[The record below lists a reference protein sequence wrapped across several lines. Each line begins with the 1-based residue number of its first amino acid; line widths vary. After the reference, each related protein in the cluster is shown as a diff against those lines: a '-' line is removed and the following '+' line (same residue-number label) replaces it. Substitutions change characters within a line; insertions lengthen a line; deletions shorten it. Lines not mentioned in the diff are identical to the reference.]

1 MKNILTK
8 SLALSIVTLS
18 LLACEKDSKEDH
30 AVGYGE
36 VQIEF
41 DHRANGQA
49 FSLGTAYTSEAGE
62 ALTFNTLKYFVSNFQ
77 LTKADGSTYTLPKDE
92 CYFLIE
98 KVNNEENIITLKNIP
113 VGDYT
118 GVKFILGVDSLKS
131 ISALSERAGDLDP
144 TGKAAGMYWMWNS
157 GYIFFK
163 TEGTSPSAP
172 LDSASNSNKFR
183 FHIGL
188 FGGYESPTIN
198 NIKSIELHG
207 HDLIKVS
214 TAITP
219 EVHLKVELMEVF
231 KTPTTISVAATPT
244 VMASP
249 YSANVANNYADMFS
263 IDHVHN

>member
-1 MKNILTK
+1 MKNIFTK
-8 SLALSIVTLS
+8 TLAFSIATLS
-18 LLACEKDSKEDH
+18 LLACEKDKKEDNII
-30 AVGYGE
+30 GYGE

-49 FSLGTAYTSEAGE
+49 FNLGTAYTTEAGE
-62 ALTFNTLKYFVSNFQ
+62 DLTFNTLKYFVSNFQ
-77 LTKADGSTYTLPKDE
+77 LTKEDGSVYTVPKDH

-98 KVNNEENIITLKNIP
+98 KVTDEENIITLKNIP

-118 GVKFILGVDSLKS
+118 GVNFILGVDSLKS
-131 ISALSERAGDLDP
+131 ISALSERTGDLDP
-144 TGKAAGMYWMWNS
+144 TGKAAGMYWIWNS

-172 LDSASNSNKFR
+172 LDTASNTNKFR

-188 FGGYESPTIN
+188 FGGYNAPTLN
-198 NIKSIELHG
+198 NIKNIELKG
-207 HDLIKVS
+207 HDPIKVS

-249 YSANVANNYADMFS
+249 YSANVATNYADMFS
-263 IDHVHN
+263 LDHVHN